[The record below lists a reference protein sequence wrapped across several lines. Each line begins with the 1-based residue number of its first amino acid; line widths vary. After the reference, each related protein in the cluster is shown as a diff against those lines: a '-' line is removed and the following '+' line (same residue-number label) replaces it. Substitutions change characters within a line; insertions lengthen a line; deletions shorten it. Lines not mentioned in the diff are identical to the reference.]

1 MRWIVLSLFLFAGLA
16 RAQSMPVPR
25 SAIDMMPGLEDAER
39 NPLYRVWY
47 DIAGKLKGADQ
58 KRVAELRSEFWRRMK
73 EAGLDDAGL
82 TRLRRMPTGA
92 LREERY
98 NHSVLLESAD
108 LTERQRTLVIR
119 CVSAVDGAQRALHAQ
134 LQALGTSMKG
144 TEEVVRRQVR
154 SSFQQQRQQ
163 MEKRFWHVLN
173 YALLPAQMRQARER
187 FSPRYRYVPD
197 LQQQLLLTPGVTPSQ
212 ANRIRARFAEHQS
225 ETTADR
231 AELAQIRAKLADR
244 SLPKKQREELQGRS
258 REAQARLKQLNYA
271 LRDGLREVLTEEQL
285 AEFRSLPPVLGV
297 GDRRRGLRKA
307 LAEMGLTPR
316 QQKRVAAIRKEAEAE
331 AKEVRADLE
340 AKVRD
345 MKGAQLGPDS
355 PQMMTM
361 EMMQRGAQ
369 SQLMSRVR
377 EHGHRVVVEVLEPTQ
392 ASDWIIAPALKP

>member
-163 MEKRFWHVLN
+163 MEKRFWHVMN

-187 FSPRYRYVPD
+187 FS
-197 LQQQLLLTPGVTPSQ
+197 
-212 ANRIRARFAEHQS
+212 
-225 ETTADR
+225 
-231 AELAQIRAKLADR
+231 
-244 SLPKKQREELQGRS
+244 
-258 REAQARLKQLNYA
+258 
-271 LRDGLREVLTEEQL
+271 
-285 AEFRSLPPVLGV
+285 
-297 GDRRRGLRKA
+297 
-307 LAEMGLTPR
+307 
-316 QQKRVAAIRKEAEAE
+316 
-331 AKEVRADLE
+331 
-340 AKVRD
+340 
-345 MKGAQLGPDS
+345 
-355 PQMMTM
+355 
-361 EMMQRGAQ
+361 
-369 SQLMSRVR
+369 
-377 EHGHRVVVEVLEPTQ
+377 
-392 ASDWIIAPALKP
+392 